1 MKVGVVGAGFVGST
15 TAYAMVMSDVG
26 REIVIV
32 DANRER
38 AEAQA
43 DDISHAV
50 PFAHPL
56 DIYAGDYAALADSR
70 AVVIAAGVG
79 RQPGE
84 SRTQLLQRNAA
95 IFREVVPQ
103 VLEHAPDAVLIIATN
118 PVDVMTHLTARYAA
132 ERGVPASRVI
142 GSGTTLD
149 TARFRALLSDH
160 LGVDARHVPAS
171 RVIGSGTTLDTAR
184 FRALLS
190 DHLGVDARHV
200 HGYVLGEHGDSQV
213 LAWSSVTVGGVHLY
227 EYYES
232 RGLTI
237 NAELQA
243 DIDKRVR
250 FAGRSIIA
258 GKGATYYG
266 IGSALARIVDVVLSN
281 QRSIMTVCSPQ
292 ENVAGVRDVTVSLP
306 QLLGG
311 DGVIASLPIS
321 LSPDENAALGR
332 SAQIVREAIDSLE
345 MGDRE

>member
-56 DIYAGDYAALADSR
+56 DIYAGDYPALAGSR
-70 AVVIAAGVG
+70 AVVIAAGVS

-84 SRTQLLQRNAA
+84 TRTQLLQRNAA

-103 VLEHAPDAVLIIATN
+103 VLDHAPDAVLIIATN
-118 PVDVMTHLTARYAA
+118 PVDVMTHMTARYAA
-132 ERGVPASRVI
+132 QRG
-142 GSGTTLD
+142 
-149 TARFRALLSDH
+149 
-160 LGVDARHVPAS
+160 VPAS

-213 LAWSSVTVGGVHLY
+213 LAWSAVTVGGVHLY
-227 EYYES
+227 EYCES
-232 RGLTI
+232 RGLSI

-311 DGVIASLPIS
+311 NGVIASLPIS
-321 LSPDENAALGR
+321 LSPDEHAALGK

-345 MGDRE
+345 IGD

>member
-38 AEAQA
+38 AKAQA

-56 DIYAGDYAALADSR
+56 DIYAGDFPALAGSR

-95 IFREVVPQ
+95 IFREIVPQ
-103 VLEHAPDAVLIIATN
+103 VLDHAPDAVLIIATN
-118 PVDVMTHLTARYAA
+118 PVDVMTHMTARYAA
-132 ERGVPASRVI
+132 ERG
-142 GSGTTLD
+142 
-149 TARFRALLSDH
+149 
-160 LGVDARHVPAS
+160 VPAS

-232 RGLTI
+232 RGLTV

-243 DIDKRVR
+243 DIDRRVR

-321 LSPDENAALGR
+321 LSPEEHAALGK

-345 MGDRE
+345 MGD